1 MKYAEVAV
9 NSPVWGSG
17 IFSYSIPPDIPLQVG
32 QLVWVPFGK
41 RKILGLVFELS
52 ETPQVELTKDIISSI
67 SPQPFLTPEQI
78 NLASWIS
85 RRYLCS
91 CFSSGALMLP
101 PGFPTKVTVQIE
113 AVGDVSGL
121 QPLSPD
127 ETDLMK
133 RLALKKSIKQN
144 VLEKEMGK
152 KEASILLSGL
162 ESGGLI
168 KRSVHLGR
176 ERVRPKIIRLLA
188 LKLSLEEAKEKAEE
202 LSLGRTKNQAKLLKL
217 LVEGAGR
224 LSVSDLSSIFGGYG
238 PLLRSMVKK
247 GWVQLEEK
255 EVWRDPLS
263 AAQIVPNPK
272 PVLTLAQREACS
284 SIAKALELNSKER
297 HSSNPDIFLLHGV
310 TGSGKTEVYLESLE
324 KTLSSGRRGIV
335 LVPEIALTP
344 QTLER
349 FMGRF
354 PGQVAVIH
362 SRLSI
367 GERFDEW
374 RRIKNGEFGVVIGSR
389 SALFAPQPDLGLIV
403 IDEEHEWSYKNQET
417 PRYHARDAA
426 LELAR
431 IRGAVVVLGSAT
443 PDVESYYHAL
453 NGRYTLLKLSGR
465 ITPIGEAPL
474 AEVQLVNMR
483 EEHKAGVHG
492 IFSRALLK
500 GLEEVLQR
508 REQAVLFLNRRGSS
522 TLVLCKGCG
531 YVLRCRRCFVA
542 LTYHA
547 QGDFLLCHQ
556 CNLKLPMMEQCPKCG
571 KLNMRFRG
579 MGTEGLEREI
589 QEAFPGVRTL
599 RWDSDTVKRKGGHEE
614 ILARFRSHGS
624 DVLIGTQMI
633 AKGLDL
639 PLVTLVG
646 IVMAD
651 LGLQLPHFKAGER
664 VFQLLCQAA
673 GRAGRGVKEGKVV
686 IQTYNPQ
693 HYAIYMASRQDY
705 ESFYARE
712 LSFRQQYGY
721 PPFLRLASLTYS
733 YSNQEKCQQETQRLK
748 KELEAEIDKRGL
760 TNISVVGPSPSF
772 PEKVRGRFY
781 WNLMIKGE
789 DPSSLVNSI
798 RLGKGWVVDID
809 PATSL

>member
-17 IFSYSIPPDIPLQVG
+17 LFSYSIPPDIPLQVG

-41 RKILGLVFELS
+41 RTIPGLVFELS
-52 ETPQVELTKDIISSI
+52 DTPQVESTKDIISSV

-78 NLASWIS
+78 ILASWIS
-85 RRYLCS
+85 HHYLCS
-91 CFSSGALMLP
+91 SFNSGALMLP
-101 PGFPTKVTVQIE
+101 PGFSTRVTVEIE
-113 AVGDVSGL
+113 AVSNVSGL
-121 QPLSPD
+121 PFLSPD
-127 ETDLMK
+127 EMFLLK
-133 RLALKKSIKQN
+133 RLEMEGKLKQAD
-144 VLEKEMGK
+144 LEKEMGK
-152 KEASILLSGL
+152 KEASILLSRL

-168 KRSVHLGR
+168 KKNARLGKQLAKPKSVR
-176 ERVRPKIIRLLA
+176 MIA
-188 LKLSLEEAKEKAEE
+188 LKLSIGEAKKRAEE
-202 LSLGRTKNQAKLLKL
+202 LSSGKAEGQARILKL
-217 LVEGAGR
+217 LIEGSGLRPVASMR
-224 LSVSDLSSIFGGYG
+224 SLFNGYG
-238 PLLRSMVKK
+238 PTLKALVQK

-263 AAQIVPNPK
+263 EVHIAPNPE
-272 PVLTLAQREACS
+272 PTLTPSQSEACGR
-284 SIAKALELNSKER
+284 IANAIESNSKAR
-297 HSSNPDIFLLHGV
+297 HGSSSSVFLLHGV
-310 TGSGKTEVYLESLE
+310 TGSGKTEVYLQALG
-324 KTLSSGRRGIV
+324 KTLSSGKRGLV
-335 LVPEIALTP
+335 LVPEIALTT
-344 QTLER
+344 QTIER
-349 FMGRF
+349 FVARF

-362 SRLSI
+362 SRLPI

-374 RRIKNGEFGVVIGSR
+374 RRIKNGEVGVVIGSR
-389 SALFAPQPDLGLIV
+389 SAIFAPQPDIGLIV
-403 IDEEHEWSYKNQET
+403 IDEEHEWSYKNQEA
-417 PRYHARDAA
+417 PRYHARDVA

-453 NGRYTLLKLSGR
+453 NGRYTLLELPGR
-465 ITPIGEAPL
+465 ITPVGEAPL
-474 AEVQLVNMR
+474 PAVQLVNMS
-483 EEHKAGVHG
+483 EEHKAGNRG
-492 IFSRALLK
+492 FFSRALLK
-500 GLEEVLQR
+500 GLEEVLQKK
-508 REQAVLFLNRRGSS
+508 EQAILFLNRRGSS

-556 CNLKLPMMEQCPKCG
+556 CNLKLPMMQQCPKCG

-579 MGTEGLEREI
+579 MGTEGLEKDIRET
-589 QEAFPGVRTL
+589 FPGARTL
-599 RWDSDTVKRKGGHEE
+599 RWDSDTLREKGGHEK
-614 ILARFRSHGS
+614 ILTRFRSHEA
-624 DVLIGTQMI
+624 DILIGTQMI

-651 LGLQLPHFKAGER
+651 VGLQLPHYKAGER

-673 GRAGRGVKEGKVV
+673 GRAGRGAKEGKVI

-693 HYAIYMASRQDY
+693 HYAIYLASRQDY
-705 ESFYARE
+705 QSFYDRE
-712 LSFRQQYGY
+712 LSFRRQYGY
-721 PPFLRLASLTYS
+721 PPFLRMASLTFG
-733 YSNQEKCQQETQRLK
+733 YSNQEKCQQETQYLK
-748 KELEAEIDKRGL
+748 KELEAEIDKKGL
-760 TNISVVGPSPSF
+760 RNIMIAGPSPSF
-772 PEKVRGRFY
+772 PEKVRGRYY

-789 DPSSLVNSI
+789 DPSLLINNI